1 MREKSRTF
9 GFSYTTESVPGIGAA
24 DLDSPPCFL
33 WFFSMCLMQVFPSLF
48 CFIYRAVNVF
58 LYSRS
63 ARYASCPTC
72 EFKAQV
78 FFCVLWSFDCGS
90 TSTHPRAPNFSS
102 DGEEMDDGKRLILV
116 ARTSVKLTNGSPKLG
131 KPLADRGR
139 SDAGPSPTD
148 FHAPPFQSRGP
159 CQATTWRRVLAPP
172 HVPAS
177 LRCYQPAC
185 WHRAEPQSLM
195 NRPSKETWRGRP
207 FLVFFI

>member
-24 DLDSPPCFL
+24 YLDSPPCIL
-33 WFFSMCLMQVFPSLF
+33 WFFSICLMQVFSSLF
-48 CFIYRAVNVF
+48 CFTYRAVNVF
-58 LYSRS
+58 LYPRS
-63 ARYASCPTC
+63 VLSMHPVLPASLKLKCFLC
-72 EFKAQV
+72 FVE
-78 FFCVLWSFDCGS
+78 FDCGS
-90 TSTHPRAPNFSS
+90 TSTHPRAPYFSS
-102 DGEEMDDGKRLILV
+102 DGEEMDDGKRLILM
-116 ARTSVKLTNGSPKLG
+116 AWTSVKLTNGSPKLG

-148 FHAPPFQSRGP
+148 FHASPFQSRGP

-185 WHRAEPQSLM
+185 
-195 NRPSKETWRGRP
+195 
-207 FLVFFI
+207 